1 MTGVGGNVNIAA
13 GLEQN
18 WLSLAFENQARRPCK
33 DEHPLAPILIIP
45 RARRGGMTG
54 RNDSFDSK
62 IRSREQLHN
71 LFLGKVTRHICKQ
84 IANNHCLH
92 YAAQFSS
99 ACRFNLAT
107 S

>member
-1 MTGVGGNVNIAA
+1 
-13 GLEQN
+13 
-18 WLSLAFENQARRPCK
+18 
-33 DEHPLAPILIIP
+33 
-45 RARRGGMTG
+45 
-54 RNDSFDSK
+54 
-62 IRSREQLHN
+62 LHN

>member
-33 DEHPLAPILIIP
+33 DEHPLGPILIIP
-45 RARRGGMTG
+45 RARRGGMT
-54 RNDSFDSK
+54 RRHDSFDSK

-99 ACRFNLAT
+99 AGRFNLAI